1 LTNDSRLP
9 ELSKQIS
16 ERYNEWCAGGKH
28 TGDRKIRKE
37 RGAVFMLSVM
47 ETGQALYVLAGI
59 CALGIITRL
68 LTRNLYKRLMKES
81 TNLATA
87 KNKGLKELKQRA
99 ETSYH
104 VNQGMRDSGSWLEHQ
119 LGELHFRGMTL
130 AGWTNLSTQL
140 TWLCLL
146 AGGAGAFYAYW
157 NRMDTYYII
166 LYGGGAVLLAMLT
179 MLFDGGIAASRRDQ
193 LIAVLQDYLENTMF
207 PRMGRISERMDR
219 ADRNPD
225 RVMERGIDR
234 NPDRNI
240 DRPNDRVSILDRAVR
255 MDAATVDSENDYSD
269 ADHSLTKRAPLRRK
283 RQDTPTETAVTVA
296 DSIPMSTADS
306 PPADSLK
313 RGLEQIAASRERNRQ
328 AQAMHSQSIQSQTG
342 AAYPS
347 AENLLK
353 ELSPND
359 LQIIN
364 DILKQYLT

>member
-1 LTNDSRLP
+1 
-9 ELSKQIS
+9 
-16 ERYNEWCAGGKH
+16 
-28 TGDRKIRKE
+28 
-37 RGAVFMLSVM
+37 MLSVM

-59 CALGIITRL
+59 CVLGIITRL

-157 NRMDTYYII
+157 NRMDTYYIV

-219 ADRNPD
+219 ADRN
-225 RVMERGIDR
+225 V
-234 NPDRNI
+234 
-240 DRPNDRVSILDRAVR
+240 DRPGDRVSILDRAAR
-255 MDAATVDSENDYSD
+255 MDAAAVDPENDYGE
-269 ADHSLTKRAPLRRK
+269 ADHPLTKRAPLRRK
-283 RQDTPTETAVTVA
+283 RQDTPVETAVTTA
-296 DSIPMSTADS
+296 DSIPMSSTAS
-306 PPADSLK
+306 PPVDSLK

-328 AQAMHSQSIQSQTG
+328 AQTMPSQALQPQSIQSQTG

>member
-59 CALGIITRL
+59 CVLGIITRL

-157 NRMDTYYII
+157 NRMDTYYIV
-166 LYGGGAVLLAMLT
+166 LYGGGAVLMAMLT

-193 LIAVLQDYLENTMF
+193 LVAVLQDYLENTMF

-219 ADRNPD
+219 NADRS
-225 RVMERGIDR
+225 G
-234 NPDRNI
+234 
-240 DRPNDRVSILDRAVR
+240 DRVSILDRTSR
-255 MDAATVDSENDYSD
+255 MDAAAADLENDYDD
-269 ADHSLTKRAPLRRK
+269 ADHPLTKRAPLRRK
-283 RQDTPTETAVTVA
+283 RQDTPAETAVT
-296 DSIPMSTADS
+296 TADAISMSSAAS
-306 PPADSLK
+306 PPVDSLK
-313 RGLEQIAASRERNRQ
+313 RGLEQIAASRERKRQ
-328 AQAMHSQSIQSQTG
+328 AQTIPSQTLQQQSIQSQTG

>member
-59 CALGIITRL
+59 CVLGIITRL

-157 NRMDTYYII
+157 NRMDTYYIV
-166 LYGGGAVLLAMLT
+166 LYGGGAVLMAMLT

-207 PRMGRISERMDR
+207 PRMGRISERMSG
-219 ADRNPD
+219 A
-225 RVMERGIDR
+225 
-234 NPDRNI
+234 
-240 DRPNDRVSILDRAVR
+240 AR
-255 MDAATVDSENDYSD
+255 MDTASAESVNDYVDSDPP
-269 ADHSLTKRAPLRRK
+269 LPKRSSLRRK
-283 RQDTPTETAVTVA
+283 RQDTPAETAVTSA
-296 DSIPMSTADS
+296 ESISMSTAAS
-306 PPADSLK
+306 PPVDSLK

-328 AQAMHSQSIQSQTG
+328 AQAMQSHAQQQSIQLQTG
-342 AAYPS
+342 DAGIS
-347 AENLLK
+347 AENLMK

-359 LQIIN
+359 LRIIN

>member
-1 LTNDSRLP
+1 
-9 ELSKQIS
+9 
-16 ERYNEWCAGGKH
+16 
-28 TGDRKIRKE
+28 
-37 RGAVFMLSVM
+37 
-47 ETGQALYVLAGI
+47 
-59 CALGIITRL
+59 
-68 LTRNLYKRLMKES
+68 MKES

-157 NRMDTYYII
+157 NRMDTYYIV
-166 LYGGGAVLLAMLT
+166 LYGGGAVLMAMLT

-219 ADRNPD
+219 NA
-225 RVMERGIDR
+225 ERSG
-234 NPDRNI
+234 
-240 DRPNDRVSILDRAVR
+240 DRVSILDRAAR
-255 MDAATVDSENDYSD
+255 LDAAVVDPENDYGED
-269 ADHSLTKRAPLRRK
+269 DHSLTKRAPLRRK
-283 RQDTPTETAVTVA
+283 RQDTPAETAVT
-296 DSIPMSTADS
+296 TADAISMSSAAS
-306 PPADSLK
+306 PPVDSLK
-313 RGLEQIAASRERNRQ
+313 RGLEQIAASRERKRQ
-328 AQAMHSQSIQSQTG
+328 AQTMPSQALQQQSIQSQPG